1 MKHLLMGLILMIC
14 VPEDFFA
21 QGSYRP
27 KTKKKQFYGNQRLQK
42 PLFNWVTGDYSRHG
56 IQLSFGPNYT
66 FTRIS
71 AIEETFAIGDSTVRC
86 SQEPKGRLGAFVEL
100 GMVHITKRPR
110 KYIHYFDWGIAYKH
124 IGGREITRSDYYD
137 DRDTLVGSFD
147 GEGEFYNGHLSG
159 RFSVH
164 NVFQINPVT
173 FLDNA
178 LGINFDY
185 SFLGRN
191 QDYDGYHLPQ
201 TQDFVGQFQGQL
213 HYDFG
218 FGFKPRDGFFVIPG
232 FQVPLLTAYE
242 WRNGNPSLHWFS
254 SKYYPAH
261 FKIKL
266 VWLFK
271 RDPNRCPPV
280 ETNEEDRKRS
290 EEFMNR

>member
-1 MKHLLMGLILMIC
+1 MKHLLVGLLLLII
-14 VPEDFFA
+14 VPEDCFA

-56 IQLSFGPNYT
+56 IQLSLGPNYT
-66 FTRIS
+66 FTRMS
-71 AIEETFAIGDSTVRC
+71 AIEETFAIGDSTVRN

-137 DRDTLVGSFD
+137 RDTLVVSFD

-178 LGINFDY
+178 LGINLDY

-191 QDYDGYHLPQ
+191 KDYEGEYLPQ
-201 TQDFVGQFQGQL
+201 NQDFEGQFQGQL

>member
-1 MKHLLMGLILMIC
+1 MKYLILLLSLLFLST
-14 VPEDFFA
+14 ELA
-21 QGSYRP
+21 LGQGNYRP

-66 FTRIS
+66 FTRMS
-71 AIEETFAIGDSTVRC
+71 ALEDEIPIGDSTLRY
-86 SQEPKGRLGAFVEL
+86 SHEPKGRLGAFVEL

-110 KYIHYFDWGIAYKH
+110 KYIQYFDWGIAYKH
-124 IGGREITRSDYYD
+124 IGGRELTNVDFYD
-137 DRDTLVGSFD
+137 DRDTLVGSLE

-164 NVFQINPVT
+164 SVYQINPMT

-178 LGINFDY
+178 IGINLDY

-191 QDYDGYHLPQ
+191 QDYDGYFLPQ
-201 TQDFVGQFQGQL
+201 TQDFEGQFQGQL

-218 FGFKPRDGFFVIPG
+218 FGFKPKDGFFIIPG

-261 FKIKL
+261 FKVKL
-266 VWLFK
+266 VWLFR

-280 ETNEEDRKRS
+280 ETNEQDKKRN
-290 EEFMNR
+290 EEFLNR